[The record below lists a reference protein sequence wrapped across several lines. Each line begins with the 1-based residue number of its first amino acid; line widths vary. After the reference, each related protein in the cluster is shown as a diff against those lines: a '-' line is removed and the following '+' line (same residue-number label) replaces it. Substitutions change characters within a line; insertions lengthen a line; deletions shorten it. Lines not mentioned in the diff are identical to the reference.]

1 MSESRAW
8 RGTVLSLFGVQPIRV
23 GGVECFCREQARQL
37 AQHGWRSIAVF
48 SSPPVPAVAEYLR
61 ELNLVIEVA
70 PRLDEPRLEC
80 VPSVWRLLDRY
91 TPQIVHLNFLSFLG
105 PYPWLARIYGARQVF
120 ITDHG
125 SRPAEYKPSLAPA
138 WKRLAARV
146 INDPVSGVF
155 SVSEYNRQTA
165 LAVGYVDPSICHRLY
180 ESIELPSLED
190 REERGAAFRERFSIP
205 RDRELVMQVSWVIPE
220 KGIADFLEAARL
232 VLRERPRTHFAVV
245 GSGPCAEAYQ
255 REAVE
260 MGLGESLTWTGLIDN
275 PVADGAYAAAD
286 VFCLASRWNEAF
298 GWVIAEAMSLE
309 RPVVATRKGG
319 IPEIVTDGVT
329 GFLVAAQNPAE
340 LAGRMLTLLR
350 DPALRRRMGAAARQE
365 VAARFELKQTVAQ
378 LLRHYD
384 LS

>member
-1 MSESRAW
+1 MSEPRAW

-37 AQHGWRSIAVF
+37 AQHGWRSIVVF
-48 SSPPVPAVAEYLR
+48 AAPPVPAVAEYLR
-61 ELNLVIEVA
+61 EPNLLIEVA
-70 PRLDEPRLEC
+70 PRLDQSRFDC
-80 VPSVWRLLDRY
+80 VPGICRLLDRY

-125 SRPAEYKPSLAPA
+125 SRPADYEASLAPA

-146 INDPVSGVF
+146 INDPVTGVF

-165 LAVGYVDPSICHRLY
+165 LAVGYIEPAIAHRLY
-180 ESIELPSLED
+180 ESIELPPLEG
-190 REERGAAFRERFSIP
+190 REAAGAAFRERFAIP
-205 RDRELVMQVSWVIPE
+205 QERELVMQVSWVIPE
-220 KGIADFLEAARL
+220 KGIPDFLEAARL
-232 VLRERPRTHFAVV
+232 VLCERPRTHFAVV
-245 GSGPCAEAYQ
+245 GSGPHAETYR
-255 REAVE
+255 REAIE

-275 PVADGAYAAAD
+275 PVAEGAYAAAD

-298 GWVIAEAMSLE
+298 GWVIAEAMSFE

-329 GFLVAAQNPAE
+329 GFLVASHNPVE
-340 LAGRMLTLLR
+340 LAGRILTLLR
-350 DPALRRRMGAAARQE
+350 DPELRRRMGAAARQE